1 MTRHITKTTT
11 PPIIPPTIGATFD
24 TFREVGN
31 SVLAAGPIVEEPA
44 DEILDDGDVIVDV
57 IVSLTSSSVVYL

>member
-11 PPIIPPTIGATFD
+11 PPTIPPTIGTFD
-24 TFREVGN
+24 TFREVVN

>member
-11 PPIIPPTIGATFD
+11 PPTIPPTIGATFD